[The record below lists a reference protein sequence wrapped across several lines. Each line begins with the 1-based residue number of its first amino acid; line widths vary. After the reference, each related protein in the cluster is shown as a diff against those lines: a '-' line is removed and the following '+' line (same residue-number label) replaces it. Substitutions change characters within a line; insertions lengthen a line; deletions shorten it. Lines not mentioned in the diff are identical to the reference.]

1 MVCSLFHFSIS
12 IHSANVRRHP
22 LWTSFF
28 VLNSTC
34 KDSKWDCSSNL
45 CHGTCAI
52 YGDGHYITFDGKRF
66 SFDGGCEYILT
77 EVCLN
82 VVVTL
87 IYRAVSEKNPSD
99 TSEFFR
105 MQLYSTFEK
114 KTFWFTNSCC
124 LQNSCGHGSANGT
137 FRVITENVPC
147 GTTGTTC
154 SKAIKIFLGV
164 RIHEMIHTVHDCI
177 VNGCSMQSRSLMN
190 ILSFSRVTSWY
201 WQTEVTK
208 LSRGMQDQRCPSR
221 SAPWGS
227 TLWLKLK
234 MVWFSCGTEKQV
246 CSSSLVQ
253 SSRWGFLLYLWIVY
267 RMNNENEWMSNAE
280 KEWFSL
286 IT

>member
-1 MVCSLFHFSIS
+1 MGLQLKLVPWH
-12 IHSANVRRHP
+12 
-22 LWTSFF
+22 
-28 VLNSTC
+28 
-34 KDSKWDCSSNL
+34 L
-45 CHGTCAI
+45 CHLWRWTLHHFWWEEIQLWWWLWIHPNRGVFKCSCDVNLQ
-52 YGDGHYITFDGKRF
+52 GSFRKESQWHQLVF
-66 SFDGGCEYILT
+66 SHAVVKHIL
-77 EVCLN
+77 
-82 VVVTL
+82 
-87 IYRAVSEKNPSD
+87 K
-99 TSEFFR
+99 
-105 MQLYSTFEK
+105 K

-164 RIHEMIHTVHDCI
+164 RIHWMIHTVHDCI

-208 LSRGMQDQRCPSR
+208 LSRGMQEKRCPSR